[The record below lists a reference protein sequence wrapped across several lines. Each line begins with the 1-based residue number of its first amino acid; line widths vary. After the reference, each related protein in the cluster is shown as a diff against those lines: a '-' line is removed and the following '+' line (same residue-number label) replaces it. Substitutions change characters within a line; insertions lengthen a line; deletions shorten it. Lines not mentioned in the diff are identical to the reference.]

1 MSGRTTNQ
9 GEPAAAPPLA
19 GIRVCDL
26 TRVLAGPFC
35 TMVLADLGAEVI
47 KIEAPSN
54 PDYTRSIPPFAG
66 EVSHYFLAVNRNKK
80 SLALDLKSPLG
91 RAVGLSLALA
101 SDVVVENFRP
111 GVLARLGLDYATLRA
126 RKPEIIVCSLS
137 GFGQAGAMAAKPSVD
152 TVVQALSGVMS
163 VTGAPEG
170 PPMKLGPAFGDLA
183 GSMWA
188 AIGILAA
195 LHKRATT
202 GRGEHVDVALL
213 DGLLGMLG
221 YLAELYFVT
230 GRSPGRVGNNHPTV
244 PAYGLYD
251 VVDGQ
256 LVLAAQMDAFWRN
269 FCRAAGR
276 ADLIDDARLGTVAGR
291 FEHYEEVERIVS
303 EVLRTKPLAEWQR
316 LLDEADVP
324 NAPVLS
330 VGEAL
335 EQPHVLE
342 RGLIREIDQPGAG
355 RVRVPGSTV
364 KFLGGADAIEIGH
377 APALGEHTRE
387 VLRDVVGLGEAEIDD
402 LIARGV
408 ALQPSVQ
415 QVGAA

>member
-1 MSGRTTNQ
+1 
-9 GEPAAAPPLA
+9 
-19 GIRVCDL
+19 
-26 TRVLAGPFC
+26 
-35 TMVLADLGAEVI
+35 
-47 KIEAPSN
+47 
-54 PDYTRSIPPFAG
+54 
-66 EVSHYFLAVNRNKK
+66 
-80 SLALDLKSPLG
+80 
-91 RAVGLSLALA
+91 
-101 SDVVVENFRP
+101 
-111 GVLARLGLDYATLRA
+111 
-126 RKPEIIVCSLS
+126 
-137 GFGQAGAMAAKPSVD
+137 
-152 TVVQALSGVMS
+152 
-163 VTGAPEG
+163 
-170 PPMKLGPAFGDLA
+170 
-183 GSMWA
+183 
-188 AIGILAA
+188 
-195 LHKRATT
+195 
-202 GRGEHVDVALL
+202 
-213 DGLLGMLG
+213 
-221 YLAELYFVT
+221 
-230 GRSPGRVGNNHPTV
+230 
-244 PAYGLYD
+244 
-251 VVDGQ
+251 
-256 LVLAAQMDAFWRN
+256 MDAFWRN

>member
-1 MSGRTTNQ
+1 
-9 GEPAAAPPLA
+9 
-19 GIRVCDL
+19 
-26 TRVLAGPFC
+26 
-35 TMVLADLGAEVI
+35 
-47 KIEAPSN
+47 
-54 PDYTRSIPPFAG
+54 
-66 EVSHYFLAVNRNKK
+66 
-80 SLALDLKSPLG
+80 
-91 RAVGLSLALA
+91 
-101 SDVVVENFRP
+101 
-111 GVLARLGLDYATLRA
+111 
-126 RKPEIIVCSLS
+126 
-137 GFGQAGAMAAKPSVD
+137 MAAKPSVD

-202 GRGEHVDVALL
+202 GRGEHIDVALL

-387 VLRDVVGLGEAEIDD
+387 VLRDVVGLGEADIDD